1 MGHAEK
7 SSKTK
12 MGSSKSCS
20 MKRDIHKL
28 PEWVAQVWVH
38 ARLSL
43 LVASA
48 LGVLPLAPST
58 NQGGQHKKILSKE
71 EGKRLIVTICSVYKL
86 KS

>member
-1 MGHAEK
+1 LQHEE
-7 SSKTK
+7 
-12 MGSSKSCS
+12 
-20 MKRDIHKL
+20 RDIHKL

-38 ARLSL
+38 GRSSL

-48 LGVLPLAPST
+48 LAVLPQAPST
-58 NQGGQHKKILSKE
+58 NQGGQHKKILSKK